1 MPLRPTQLDELRWF
15 FEARRSSDARRDER
29 FERARRAFGA
39 PRFRALYRVWI
50 EQGDGALDAVVSA
63 TLANAIARQTGRFEA
78 SVLSH
83 KYLHLA
89 PLVGTA

>member
-1 MPLRPTQLDELRWF
+1 MKTKFVATILWLSILSVGHGIT
-15 FEARRSSDARRDER
+15 
-29 FERARRAFGA
+29 
-39 PRFRALYRVWI
+39 
-50 EQGDGALDAVVSA
+50 LDAVVSA

-78 SVLSH
+78 SVLPH